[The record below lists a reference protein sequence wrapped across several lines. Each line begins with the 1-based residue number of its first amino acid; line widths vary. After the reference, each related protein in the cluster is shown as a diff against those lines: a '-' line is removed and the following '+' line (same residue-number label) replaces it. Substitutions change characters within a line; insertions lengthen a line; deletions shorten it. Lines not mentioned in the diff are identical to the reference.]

1 MEIMQYLTIGTL
13 VFFILN
19 LLNVMLCTAKSIL
32 TVKSTR
38 GIATIINAVAYGYY
52 AMIIKQIG
60 DQDLIVVVIATI
72 IANLIGVYFS
82 LWLLDKFK
90 KDKLWV
96 VRIAVTMTDYL
107 NLKEELISDGLGFNE
122 YVITTK
128 YGESVGMDI
137 FSHNQ
142 KESQELRELLEKYK
156 VKYYIIESRNSL

>member
-107 NLKEELISDGLGFNE
+107 NLKEGLISDGLGFNE
-122 YVITTK
+122 YAITTK

-142 KESQELRELLEKYK
+142 KESQKLRELLEKYK
-156 VKYYIIESRNSL
+156 VKYYITESRNSL